1 MIISKNRIVT
11 SLTKVVLSHTL
22 LSPMAN
28 ANLGATFSMIC
39 YVSYFNLVFTYL
51 VCSLIHIIRCQSTII
66 RGLETEFE
74 IMLQS
79 IHI

>member
-28 ANLGATFSMIC
+28 ANLGATFSMIG
-39 YVSYFNLVFTYL
+39 YVWLLHSEAAAIYDIF
-51 VCSLIHIIRCQSTII
+51 RAQ
-66 RGLETEFE
+66 
-74 IMLQS
+74 LQS
-79 IHI
+79 ALVEPLNIDEKRPDTTA